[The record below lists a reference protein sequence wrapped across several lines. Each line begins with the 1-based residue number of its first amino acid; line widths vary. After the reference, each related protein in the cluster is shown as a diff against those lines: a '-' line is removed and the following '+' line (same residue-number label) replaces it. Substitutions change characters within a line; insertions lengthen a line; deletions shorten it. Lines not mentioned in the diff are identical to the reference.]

1 MITYA
6 QEICK
11 CLGWFIQ
18 GGMVANAVGIFGRT
32 HHKCIPMNHTC
43 TLCNACPDMHLSW
56 VVQGRGWRGRNRT
69 KQFDRDCLMMHSA
82 ALHCRLHDALPC
94 AHCALCILHIVHIVH
109 YKALQCIAPGCI
121 LLIIIRLFVAA
132 VHCLQVRGTLETE
145 QKEGSLRAIGEVDM
159 KLRPLNWEDALTL
172 KIRGREGEWMGR

>member
-1 MITYA
+1 MHRKYVNA
-6 QEICK
+6 SVDLFWAK
-11 CLGWFIQ
+11 GGWWQ
-18 GGMVANAVGIFGRT
+18 IFGRT

-69 KQFDRDCLMMHSA
+69 KQFDRDCLSA

-94 AHCALCILHIVHIVH
+94 AHCAFYILHIVHIVHIVH

-121 LLIIIRLFVAA
+121 LLLNIRLFVAA

-145 QKEGSLRAIGEVDM
+145 QKEGSLRAIVIV
-159 KLRPLNWEDALTL
+159 WEWLGKWRWSCGHSTG
-172 KIRGREGEWMGR
+172 KIL